1 MNVNLERIGDVVLLD
16 TGVGEKR
23 FNPASLAALDAAID
37 EVVAVRDGGDQVA
50 LVVTGSDK
58 FFSNGIDLDWMLGEQ
73 AQSSPDT
80 VPNFLGSM
88 LGLWAR
94 VLSLPIPTV
103 AALNGHAFAGGAMW
117 ALAFDH
123 VLMRADRGYWC
134 VNEVLLQMPL
144 APGMLAI
151 LDAKLPAPTQRKAIL
166 TAHRFDGAAAV
177 AAGIAD
183 EALDDAELRP
193 RAIELAQSLVPTA
206 NPILGRLKEDL
217 YAPALATLRAGKIPS
232 VS

>member
-1 MNVNLERIGDVVLLD
+1 MDLHLERIGDVLLLD

-23 FNPASLAALDAAID
+23 FNPQSLASLSAAID
-37 EVVAVRDGGDQVA
+37 DVVAIRNGGDQVA

-58 FFSNGIDLDWMLGEQ
+58 FFSNGIDLDWMLSEE

-80 VPNFLGSM
+80 VNDFLASM

-94 VLSLPIPTV
+94 VLSLPIPTI
-103 AALNGHAFAGGAMW
+103 AAVNGHAFAGGAMW

-123 VLMRADRGYWC
+123 VLMRSDRGYWC

-183 EALDDAELRP
+183 EALDEADLRP

-217 YAPALATLRAGKIPS
+217 YADALAVLRAGQVPRG
-232 VS
+232 